1 MNFPTGQIP
10 QRTAQVD
17 DSITRQGNMSGTTE
31 ASSTAGRP
39 PATPLGLT
47 EAISARGLLFAASLA
62 VRASTD
68 RRKSGNRAS
77 VATGKPTVML
87 PVVLIFVA
95 ARWGNFPSCPTIA
108 TAGNCRECKNQMQV
122 CSHFALTLNVGVSKN
137 QFAVKVIMVC
147 EARGQKLHNPL
158 VAVTYV
164 FPE

>member
-1 MNFPTGQIP
+1 MIQLRGRGTCPAQQKRPPP
-10 QRTAQVD
+10 QD
-17 DSITRQGNMSGTTE
+17 G
-31 ASSTAGRP
+31 P

-87 PVVLIFVA
+87 PVLIFVA

-164 FPE
+164 FPEWVTSAVCWLFKSNSN